1 MIRVRER
8 STHEL
13 TPGDLRSL
21 RDLFD
26 AAWTDEGDAFTDDD
40 FEHTCGGVH
49 FSVETGGAVV
59 SHASVVER
67 VLETA
72 GQRLRTGYVEGVA
85 TLPGHRRRGYASA
98 IMERVAEHIDRT
110 FDLGALR
117 TGLHA
122 FYERLGW
129 VVWRGPTAVR
139 NDRGIVPTPEE
150 DGFIMVHL
158 TPRSPALDLSVPIS
172 CEWRSGDVW

>member
-8 STHEL
+8 STDQL
-13 TPGDLRSL
+13 TPADLRSL

-26 AAWTDEGDAFTDDD
+26 AAWTEEGDAFTDDD
-40 FEHTCGGVH
+40 FEHTCGGTH
-49 FSVETGGAVV
+49 FTVEIGEVVV

-72 GQRLRTGYVEGVA
+72 GQRLRTGYAEGVA
-85 TLPGHRRRGYASA
+85 TLPGHRRRGHASA
-98 IMERVAEHIDRT
+98 IMERVGEHIDRT
-110 FDLGALR
+110 FDLGALG

-129 VVWRGPTAVR
+129 AVWEGSTAVR
-139 NDRGIVPTPEE
+139 TDGGIVPTPEE
-150 DGFIMVHL
+150 DGFIMVRL
-158 TPRSPALDLSVPIS
+158 TPRSPSLDLSAPIS